1 MAEDQ
6 KIKEKCS
13 DCSVRE
19 LCFPMEITDADMTQL
34 DVLVKTKIKVRKKEY
49 LYRQGDEFNSIYAVR
64 VGFLKTAITNSQG
77 EEKILGFNMS
87 GELLGL
93 DGFAN
98 NKYES
103 SVVALHDSEICVI
116 EKNRIDEISQ
126 TFHPLQNCL
135 QKILSTEIV
144 RNNNL
149 SISMSSM
156 NAEQKIS
163 TFLLNLG
170 QRFKMRNQSE
180 NHFILRMTRSEIG
193 SYVDLTIETVSRTL
207 RKLESM
213 GVIKI
218 HSKLIKIIDI
228 NKLKENLISC
238 QT

>member
-1 MAEDQ
+1 
-6 KIKEKCS
+6 
-13 DCSVRE
+13 
-19 LCFPMEITDADMTQL
+19 
-34 DVLVKTKIKVRKKEY
+34 
-49 LYRQGDEFNSIYAVR
+49 
-64 VGFLKTAITNSQG
+64 
-77 EEKILGFNMS
+77 
-87 GELLGL
+87 
-93 DGFAN
+93 
-98 NKYES
+98 
-103 SVVALHDSEICVI
+103 
-116 EKNRIDEISQ
+116 
-126 TFHPLQNCL
+126 
-135 QKILSTEIV
+135 
-144 RNNNL
+144 
-149 SISMSSM
+149 M

-193 SYVDLTIETVSRTL
+193 SYVDLTVETVSRTL